1 MSEGERHRRGSS
13 GREAWRGARRS
24 RCKLCFQ
31 PSDRRLRFRSPTDLW
46 CGALCRAGR
55 SLQRRDDRLHFVCVS
70 CLQLLEPVVLC
81 SQLLAGCAETPE
93 FGLEIRRMARSHAS
107 RRPRVRGTGRDW
119 QVGRN
124 SVVSALHDTDARLCR
139 EEASRPPWCGR
150 PPRGIGQ
157 LKSSVAQ
164 RNVRSK
170 YGKAQ
175 VSRIAEGLT
184 GVNGGRLPPSVQT
197 CQTRAEFLG

>member
-31 PSDRRLRFRSPTDLW
+31 PSDRRLVALRPIS
-46 CGALCRAGR
+46 GALCSAGR

-81 SQLLAGCAETPE
+81 SQLLCSCWLAGCAETPE

-124 SVVSALHDTDARLCR
+124 SVISALHDTDARLCL

-150 PPRGIGQ
+150 RRPPRGIGQ
-157 LKSSVAQ
+157 LKSA
-164 RNVRSK
+164 RNATNGLNKVRLRFRVLQK
-170 YGKAQ
+170 G
-175 VSRIAEGLT
+175 
-184 GVNGGRLPPSVQT
+184 
-197 CQTRAEFLG
+197 